1 MWLAVVATVAA
12 LLLGIGYSLFFRSAR
27 AASQQKEKAH
37 RFLQQAHAARY
48 HKKDTS
54 TAKLIIV
61 LDLDECLV
69 HVNKDGKKMA
79 APPSIESFVCH
90 FPALRHG
97 INPPPQQQQYIA
109 CQVFLRPGWKD
120 FLEPLLSQPDRYEV
134 HLFTAS
140 ERDYAMPILAEME
153 RRLADDG
160 GTKNT
165 RNDTGSESPKS
176 RFAHCWYRDSCRK
189 WQYMNHTFTFKDL
202 AVVHGNTPFI
212 KRWWTIKND
221 YFDRRMKRTVLVD
234 DDSTNFTDNPD
245 HGIPVRPFVA
255 DRPED
260 DTLSKVSRL
269 LDELEQPTGGNND
282 VDVRPLL
289 RQRFGLA
296 EAFRQAEK
304 QHPSFVPNQW
314 AHVMDYVQALQL

>member
-1 MWLAVVATVAA
+1 MWLAVVVTAAA
-12 LLLGIGYSLFFRSAR
+12 LLLGVGYSLFFQSAR
-27 AASQQKEKAH
+27 AARHHKEKGH
-37 RFLQQAHAARY
+37 RFFQQAHAARH

-54 TAKLIIV
+54 IAKLVVV

-79 APPSIESFVCH
+79 ASPSIESFVCH
-90 FPALRHG
+90 FPALRRG
-97 INPPPQQQQYIA
+97 SSSPQQQEYIS
-109 CQVFLRPGWKD
+109 CQVFLRPGWKE

-140 ERDYAMPILAEME
+140 ERDYAIPIIAELE
-153 RRLADDG
+153 RRLTGDG
-160 GTKNT
+160 GAKSAMENAPL
-165 RNDTGSESPKS
+165 ESQKS

-189 WQYMNHTFTFKDL
+189 WPYMNHTFTFKDL
-202 AVVHGNTPFI
+202 AVVHGNTPTI
-212 KRWWTIKND
+212 KRWWTVKND
-221 YFDRRMKRTVLVD
+221 FYDKRMKRTVLVD

-255 DRPED
+255 DHPDD

-269 LDELEQPTGGNND
+269 LAELEQPTGDTND

-304 QHPSFVPNQW
+304 KYPSFAPNQW
-314 AHVMDYVQALQL
+314 AHVMNYVQALQL